1 VSEHV
6 SEEEEHVYEEEGE
19 LEIPQFDVPDQVM

>member
-1 VSEHV
+1 MSEHV
-6 SEEEEHVYEEEGE
+6 SEEEEHVSEEEGE

>member
-6 SEEEEHVYEEEGE
+6 SEEEEHVSEEEGE
-19 LEIPQFDVPDQVM
+19 LETPQFDVPDQVM